1 MKNKSKPEDSKKTR
15 LFVII
20 IAAAITIGI
29 GLATILANFAVQN
42 PDNPHSNSRTVFWR
56 HIHGLGID
64 PQDRN
69 VLYIATHGDFYQSV
83 NGDPP
88 VKVDEQRAD
97 YMAFNAPYAQNVP
110 LYASGHP
117 ATGGN
122 TGLIKSTDGGKT
134 WRQVA
139 TVLDPPVDF
148 HAMGI
153 SKSDPNLII
162 GFDSS
167 GRGLF
172 KTIDAGQ
179 NWQTLQFPEYIS
191 ALAISPSDPNV
202 IFAATGKGIYQ
213 SSDGANTWM
222 HIEQYNELPV
232 FALTFD
238 ENGILYSS
246 TDEFGLSK
254 SADLGKTWEKINTQK
269 ITIMSVAVDAQNQI
283 LYIAGY
289 VPDGYQEV
297 YKSFR
302 QWRFLGFDWD
312 KQKVVNG

>member
-1 MKNKSKPEDSKKTR
+1 MKNKSKPESSKKTR
-15 LFVII
+15 LFITI

-29 GLATILANFAVQN
+29 GATTVLANFAVQN
-42 PDNPHSNSRTVFWR
+42 TDNPHSNSRTVFWR

-148 HAMGI
+148 HAMGV

-213 SSDGANTWM
+213 SSDGANTWT

-297 YKSFR
+297 YKSSDN
-302 QWRFLGFDWD
+302 GGSWD
-312 KQKVVNG
+312 LIGTNKKL

>member
-29 GLATILANFAVQN
+29 GAATILANFAVQN

-297 YKSFR
+297 YKSSDN
-302 QWRFLGFDWD
+302 GGSWD
-312 KQKVVNG
+312 LIGTNKKL